1 MKSGPRRRGNAD
13 RGPDHEERALPMA
26 DENPTGPGAAGCPTT
41 ADEDAR
47 EERRVLREV
56 LTVYPE
62 SLRLEELIREL
73 TVGSSAFSDQDAI
86 ERAVRDLIAV
96 GLIHQVGDLVLPTR
110 PAVIFYALIQ
120 DGEV

>member
-1 MKSGPRRRGNAD
+1 
-13 RGPDHEERALPMA
+13 MA

-41 ADEDAR
+41 ADEDIR

-56 LTVYPE
+56 LSIYPE
-62 SLRLEELIREL
+62 SLTLGELVREL
-73 TVGSSAFSDQDAI
+73 AVGSSEFSDRDAI
-86 ERAVRDLIAV
+86 ERAVRNLIAV
-96 GLIHQVGDLVLPTR
+96 GLIHQIGALVLPTR

>member
-1 MKSGPRRRGNAD
+1 MHDKPSGAED
-13 RGPDHEERALPMA
+13 ERA
-26 DENPTGPGAAGCPTT
+26 PTT
-41 ADEDAR
+41 AEEDAR

-56 LTVYPE
+56 LTIYPE
-62 SLRLEELIREL
+62 SLTLSELTRAL
-73 TVGSSAFSDQDAI
+73 TVGSPEFSDRDAI

-96 GLIHQVGDLVLPTR
+96 GLIHRVGDLVLPTR